1 MKDDDIIPYRNDFLF
16 SDEILPIRKHQLTDE
31 LLQLENRLA
40 GTIYYQRCKE
50 KNL

>member
-1 MKDDDIIPYRNDFLF
+1 MEDNDITSYKNDYLF
-16 SDEILPIRKHQLTDE
+16 SDNIIPVRKHQLTEE

-40 GTIYYQRCKE
+40 GEIYYQRCLE